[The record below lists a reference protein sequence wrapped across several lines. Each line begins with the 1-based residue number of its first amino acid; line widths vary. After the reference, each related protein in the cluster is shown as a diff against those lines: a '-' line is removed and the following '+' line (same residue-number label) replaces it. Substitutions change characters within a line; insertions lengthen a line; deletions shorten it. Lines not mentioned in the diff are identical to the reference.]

1 MSRLILVVLAVVL
14 AVLSSSL
21 LVVSEGERAIVS
33 RFNDIV
39 RVNVDGVEKT
49 KVFEPGLHVKVPFI
63 DTVRYL
69 DARVQTLDGAADRFV
84 TSEKKDLMV
93 DSYVKWRIK
102 DFEKYYLST
111 NGGIKS
117 NAEALLQRKI
127 NSDLRTE
134 FGQRTIKEIV
144 SGVRVGEVQDKESS
158 SRDELQR
165 NALINVR
172 KSAEDLGIEVVD
184 VRVKQI
190 NLPTNVSSSIFQRM
204 RAERQ
209 AVAKEHRA
217 QGREEAEKI
226 RATADAN
233 VVVRLS
239 SAQRNA
245 QVVRG
250 EGDAVAAKIYA
261 DAYKKDP
268 EFYAFVRSLDAYRAS
283 FAGSGNV
290 MVLEPSSEFFRYM
303 KQSEPK

>member
-1 MSRLILVVLAVVL
+1 MSKFVLVVIAAILGVSASAL
-14 AVLSSSL
+14 M
-21 LVVSEGERAIVS
+21 VVSEGERAIVS
-33 RFNDIV
+33 RFGEVVKDNIDGKPV
-39 RVNVDGVEKT
+39 TRVYG
-49 KVFEPGLHVKVPFI
+49 PGLHLKVPVI
-63 DTVRYL
+63 DKIRYL
-69 DARVQTLDGAADRFV
+69 DARIQTLDGAADRFV

-117 NAEALLQRKI
+117 FAESLLQRKI

-144 SGVRVGEVQDKESS
+144 SGVRSGQGNEQEGS

-165 NALINVR
+165 RALRNAA

-217 QGREEAEKI
+217 KGREESEKI
-226 RATADAN
+226 RATTDAN
-233 VVVRLS
+233 RVVKLS
-239 SAQRNA
+239 TAKRNGE
-245 QVVRG
+245 VIRG
-250 EGDAVAAKIYA
+250 EGDAIAAKIYA
-261 DAYKKDP
+261 DAYNKDP
-268 EFYAFVRSLDAYRAS
+268 EFFAFVRSLDAYRAS
-283 FAGSGNV
+283 FDGNSNV
-290 MVLEPSSEFFRYM
+290 MVLEPDSEFFRYM
-303 KQSEPK
+303 KHAKAK

>member
-1 MSRLILVVLAVVL
+1 MSRLILVILVVVIAVM
-14 AVLSSSL
+14 SSSL
-21 LVVSEGERAIVS
+21 MVVNEGERAIVS
-33 RFNDIV
+33 RFNAIV
-39 RVNVDGVEKT
+39 KENVDGTERT
-49 KVFEPGLHVKVPFI
+49 KVFEPGLHFKMPFI
-63 DTVRYL
+63 DTVRNL

-93 DSYVKWRIK
+93 DSYVKWRIQ

-117 NAEALLQRKI
+117 NAEALLQRKV

-144 SGVRVGEVQDKESS
+144 SGVRAGEAIDKENSG
-158 SRDELQR
+158 RDELQR
-165 NALINVR
+165 NALENVR

-217 QGREEAEKI
+217 KGREEAEKI

-239 SAQRNA
+239 NAQRNA
-245 QVVRG
+245 QVIRG
-250 EGDAVAAKIYA
+250 DGDAVAAKIYA

-268 EFYAFVRSLDAYRAS
+268 EFYAFLRSLDA
-283 FAGSGNV
+283 
-290 MVLEPSSEFFRYM
+290 
-303 KQSEPK
+303 

>member
-1 MSRLILVVLAVVL
+1 MSRLILIILVVVIAVM
-14 AVLSSSL
+14 SSSL
-21 LVVSEGERAIVS
+21 MVVNEGERAIVS
-33 RFNDIV
+33 RFNAIV
-39 RVNVDGVEKT
+39 KENVDGTERT
-49 KVFEPGLHVKVPFI
+49 KVFEPGLHFKMPFI
-63 DTVRYL
+63 DTVRNL

-93 DSYVKWRIK
+93 DSYVKWRIQ

-117 NAEALLQRKI
+117 NAEALLQRKV

-144 SGVRVGEVQDKESS
+144 SGVRAGEAIDKENSG
-158 SRDELQR
+158 RDELQR
-165 NALINVR
+165 NALENVR

-217 QGREEAEKI
+217 KGREEAEKI

-239 SAQRNA
+239 NAQRNA
-245 QVVRG
+245 QVIRG
-250 EGDAVAAKIYA
+250 DGDAVAAKIYA

-268 EFYAFVRSLDAYRAS
+268 EFYAFLRSLDAYKAS
-283 FAGSGNV
+283 FSGSGNM
-290 MVLEPSSEFFRYM
+290 MVLEPDSEFFRYM
-303 KQSEPK
+303 KESKPK

>member
-1 MSRLILVVLAVVL
+1 MSRLLLVILVVVV

-21 LVVSEGERAIVS
+21 MVVNEGERAIVS
-33 RFNDIV
+33 RFNAIV
-39 RVNVDGVEKT
+39 KENADGVERT
-49 KVFEPGLHVKVPFI
+49 KVFGPGLHFKMPFI
-63 DTVRYL
+63 DTVRNL

-93 DSYVKWRIK
+93 DSYVKWRIH

-144 SGVRVGEVQDKESS
+144 SGVREGETLDKENSG
-158 SRDELQR
+158 RDELQR
-165 NALINVR
+165 KALENVR

-217 QGREEAEKI
+217 KGREEAEKI

-239 SAQRNA
+239 NAQRNA
-245 QVVRG
+245 QVLRG

-268 EFYAFVRSLDAYRAS
+268 EFYAFMRSLDAYRTS

-290 MVLEPSSEFFRYM
+290 MVLEPDSEFFRYM
-303 KQSEPK
+303 KEAKPK

>member
-1 MSRLILVVLAVVL
+1 MSRLILVILVVVIAVM
-14 AVLSSSL
+14 SSSL
-21 LVVSEGERAIVS
+21 MVVNEGERAIVS
-33 RFNDIV
+33 RFNAIV
-39 RVNVDGVEKT
+39 KENVDGTERT
-49 KVFEPGLHVKVPFI
+49 KVFEPGLHFKMPFI
-63 DTVRYL
+63 DTVRNL

-93 DSYVKWRIK
+93 DSYVKWRIQ

-117 NAEALLQRKI
+117 NAEALLQRKV

-144 SGVRVGEVQDKESS
+144 SGVRAGEAIDKENSG
-158 SRDELQR
+158 RDELQR
-165 NALINVR
+165 NALENVR
-172 KSAEDLGIEVVD
+172 NSAEDLGIEVVD

-217 QGREEAEKI
+217 KGREEAEKI

-239 SAQRNA
+239 NAQRNA
-245 QVVRG
+245 QVIRG
-250 EGDAVAAKIYA
+250 DGDAVAAKIYA

-268 EFYAFVRSLDAYRAS
+268 EFYAFLRSLDAYKAS
-283 FAGSGNV
+283 FSGSGNM
-290 MVLEPSSEFFRYM
+290 MVLEPDSEFFRYM
-303 KQSEPK
+303 KESKPE

>member
-1 MSRLILVVLAVVL
+1 MSRLLLVILVVVV

-21 LVVSEGERAIVS
+21 MVVNEGERAIVS
-33 RFNDIV
+33 RFNAIV
-39 RVNVDGVEKT
+39 KENVDGVERT
-49 KVFEPGLHVKVPFI
+49 KVFGPGLHFKMPFI
-63 DTVRYL
+63 DTVRNL

-93 DSYVKWRIK
+93 DSYVKWRIH

-144 SGVRVGEVQDKESS
+144 SGVREGETLDKENSG
-158 SRDELQR
+158 RDELQR
-165 NALINVR
+165 KALENVR

-217 QGREEAEKI
+217 KGREEAEKI

-239 SAQRNA
+239 NAQRNA
-245 QVVRG
+245 QVLRG

-268 EFYAFVRSLDAYRAS
+268 EFYAFMRSLDAYRTS

-290 MVLEPSSEFFRYM
+290 MVLEPDSEFFRYM
-303 KQSEPK
+303 KEAKPK